1 MGIESPLNLDEE
13 TRITRERLI
22 SDLDLI
28 KQGAT
33 IKDGEMLVPEKAQA
47 GLDVDHSIELE
58 KAKPEY
64 QEALNEANVK
74 QSAYEEMK
82 QLSGQI
88 FGDHA
93 VIGRESMK
101 QDKPA
106 RLKALCEIVGIA
118 YPEDTA
124 DNAAIDKFD
133 EEIRKGLK
141 SLQDEFGSDLEKYY

>member
-13 TRITRERLI
+13 TRKARERLI

-47 GLDVDHSIELE
+47 SLDVDHSIDLE

-64 QEALNEANVK
+64 QSALKEAVIK
-74 QSAYEEMK
+74 KGAYEEMM

-93 VIGRESMK
+93 IMGRDSMR

-106 RLKALCEIVGIA
+106 RLKELCEIVGIA
-118 YPEDTA
+118 YPDDKA
-124 DNAAIDKFD
+124 DNEAIDKLD
-133 EEIRKGLK
+133 EEIRRGRK
-141 SLQDEFGSDLEKYY
+141 SLQDKFGPDLEK